1 MTDTEVLNAVQ
12 RARSAYKSA
21 VTRANKRYNAAA
33 NEAFTFF
40 GSTDVEQAA
49 RANAIQRADKE
60 RWETINKA
68 EVKLRVTLADIKARA
83 GMWADLVAEAV

>member
-1 MTDTEVLNAVQ
+1 MTDTEVLDAVQ

-21 VTRANKRYNAAA
+21 VTRAHKRYNAVA

-68 EVKLRVTLADIKARA
+68 EVKLRVLLADIKARA
-83 GMWADLVAEAV
+83 GMWADLVSEVL

>member
-12 RARSAYKSA
+12 RARSTYKSA
-21 VTRANKRYNAAA
+21 VTRANKRYNVAA
-33 NEAFTFF
+33 NDAFAFF

-49 RANAIQRADKE
+49 RRNAIQRADKE

-83 GMWADLVAEAV
+83 GMWADLVSEAV